1 MGPSDN
7 LTALVRSKVELT
19 CEASGNPLPHFT
31 WVHHTQAGDEV
42 KGHEKNLIITGVS
55 YPDQGTYECRATNYI
70 KGREM
75 TVKSKL
81 VRLNVTGPPRFEE
94 KRSEVFIVKGTDAVV
109 SVEFCA
115 DPVPNLRWEI
125 GGPQHNIVLYSD
137 TQHDRFSVPK
147 EVPSLREDCY
157 ISSLNIFGAAE
168 SDSKE
173 YHVHLENDHGKEIH
187 VVKVSVGEV
196 LSHET
201 LIGGIAGGAFV
212 LILLLIA
219 VVACVRRCC
228 TCTTKQLKQDI
239 ER

>member
-1 MGPSDN
+1 M
-7 LTALVRSKVELT
+7 T

-31 WVHHTQAGDEV
+31 WVHHTPAGDQV
-42 KGHEKNLIITGVS
+42 KGHGKNLIITGVS

-81 VRLNVTGPPRFEE
+81 VRLNVTGPPRFQE

-137 TQHDRFSVPK
+137 TQHERFSVPK